1 MSCEFCKPKPYWK
14 NFRFPVAGETVSW
27 FGTTY
32 KVIGS
37 NEKQSTVTIV
47 QKNEIEIVLHWTN
60 TEGCEIK

>member
-1 MSCEFCKPKPYWK
+1 
-14 NFRFPVAGETVSW
+14 VAGETVSW